1 MKLSNDEKYLG
12 YAILAYRDKLKID
25 HDDTD
30 DKLKCYKQTFAKDNK
45 KLYLKIRKD
54 TFIELLKYQENEKY
68 INEFQEFQIPK
79 NSINY
84 ASVLET
90 LPEDFQNQKI
100 SRFITEKLKNIW
112 IESNFKLSTNQL
124 LEILK
129 NKQFLEQCKLEYEN
143 NKLKKLNSNYL

>member
-30 DKLKCYKQTFAKDNK
+30 DKLKNYKQTFAKDNK

-79 NSINY
+79 SSINF
-84 ASVLET
+84 AAVLET
-90 LPEDFQNQKI
+90 LPDDFKNQKI

-143 NKLKKLNSNYL
+143 NKP

>member
-30 DKLKCYKQTFAKDNK
+30 DKLKNYKQTFAKDNK

-68 INEFQEFQIPK
+68 IYEFQEFQIPK
-79 NSINY
+79 SSINF
-84 ASVLET
+84 AAVLET
-90 LPEDFQNQKI
+90 LPDDFKNQKI

-143 NKLKKLNSNYL
+143 NKP